1 MDDERCM
8 WKIESG
14 DRIMVRIYMSGA
26 ASWPLCVCYAIQPT
40 PLPDG
45 VDTVCSTRRDPVQD
59 CPSSLVP
66 SNHRSWPSVQPRHA
80 LVYATCSVFPTLYT
94 LSV

>member
-1 MDDERCM
+1 VDDERCM

-45 VDTVCSTRRDPVQD
+45 VDTVCSTRRDPFKTAQA
-59 CPSSLVP
+59 PSSRQITALGRLSSPAMP
-66 SNHRSWPSVQPRHA
+66 SCTQPA
-80 LVYATCSVFPTLYT
+80 VYFLLCTL
-94 LSV
+94 